1 MSQGVQMREP
11 NTRFQLELKELEVL
25 EEALLARRREL
36 ARMQD
41 TMDRSSPAEA
51 QVLRVIEQDQR
62 TGDELLV
69 RIEELMTFLSEQG
82 LQVLKLDAA

>member
-1 MSQGVQMREP
+1 MREP